1 MGRERGVMRVRRE
14 ALAACMMCPLCQGLL
29 REATSIAECLHTFC
43 KECIMEKIND
53 EDVNYCPVCNIDLGC
68 APEEKL
74 RPDHNIQ
81 DIRNKVFP
89 LKMRKVNAP
98 KPPTVTMPVKRKQR
112 SLSSLVVDTPRVAIQ
127 TGLTGR
133 RTKTKRRTATTHAAS
148 AGNNGTMKLAN
159 KCEGRDHKTQKI
171 SAPQSTKLTKVVNEE
186 QNNTDVEASI
196 QPSSEDSKNDET
208 IDKEDLQK
216 PLNSLVETASKTKFL
231 RSSHRG
237 QAAKEDKIKNTEGE
251 CPKRKHNTDDKVRIN
266 GRKVIPD
273 SNTFKFQEENNG
285 NSSQSASL
293 KDKTT
298 SEDEFRRGQ
307 HAGSQQR
314 LLGSTKTGAVNDVI
328 TNPIWFSLVSS
339 SNQEEDSS
347 LPHLPTKYLR
357 IKDGSLQISSIQRYI
372 MNKLYLASEDEVEI
386 TCHGEVICPSTT
398 LHGLLELWLRSEPT
412 EVFQASLGAPA
423 KQFVMVLGY
432 RRPQRAPA
440 AP

>member
-357 IKDGSLQISSIQRYI
+357 IK
-372 MNKLYLASEDEVEI
+372 
-386 TCHGEVICPSTT
+386 
-398 LHGLLELWLRSEPT
+398 
-412 EVFQASLGAPA
+412 
-423 KQFVMVLGY
+423 
-432 RRPQRAPA
+432 
-440 AP
+440 